1 MIERKFLGWDR
12 PFLAEAVAW
21 LLARRD
27 ELPRMLVV
35 VPTAQSGR
43 RLREAM
49 AEAGGAILSPKMAT
63 PGSFLQARDEE
74 AAADWIEQVAWVEVL
89 ESVDDWS
96 EFEALFPKPPKDE
109 TNWAGGL
116 AKEMV
121 RLRHSL
127 QENGLSIAIAAPKLS
142 NSVENERWNALAA
155 LEQRVER
162 CLADW
167 DLNSRSQ
174 ILSHG
179 LRMPER
185 ISQIVLAGVAEMPPL
200 VERAMASWS
209 LPVVALIGAPE
220 SESAQF
226 SQIGRPL
233 PNWAKRPLSSAST
246 SMQVVADPRQQAAEA
261 LKIVANA
268 MSPSNEV
275 AIGSADAEVGDE
287 LVRLFTHEG
296 WVAFHPAATPV
307 VGGLAHWC
315 RLWSHW
321 ISEPTLAHL
330 AALLELPE
338 TGILVSGKRAQK
350 AKTLAS
356 LRDRWMVNTL
366 ENLKR
371 RVAEGDFHYENEK
384 AEADELCKAAVVL
397 EGWRASMLDGQ
408 FKGTM
413 KRLLE
418 IIGQISPE
426 TEQVSNRMIDWLEQ
440 ATPIIDMV
448 KRGPGFWI
456 DLMLSDLLT
465 PPSRPPDGRVLDIQG
480 WLELFHEPGSH
491 LVLCGMNEGKIPAR
505 SGGEPWLSESS
516 RERLGLIMDA
526 DRASRDAFLYHSML
540 ESRRV
545 GGRVDV
551 ICGKSAAGGEP
562 LLPSRVLLACE
573 RDALPDRVELL
584 FKEVEP
590 PDAGLRWHD
599 DFKWQIPSA
608 EPPQKIGVTSL
619 SDYLSCPFRYYLKHV
634 QRMRSSD
641 PTRSEWSARDFG
653 NVAHEVLERWG
664 ADVDARNIPDAG
676 SLHRRFAAELDR
688 VVAEWF
694 GKRVPLAIRIQ
705 KETLWHRFQW
715 VAATQAKLHAEG
727 WRTIDV
733 ERKIHLTFGE
743 SFITGKIDRIDR
755 HHETGQLRV
764 IDYKSGDVGGVIQAH
779 RKKVSESSTL
789 PSHLSRDCPAVYQD
803 EEKGKPAEFLWHN
816 LQLPL
821 YALSLV
827 EAGEPLPEPCYFT
840 LGATESKVDL
850 HRWDGFDMNDLTAAK
865 SCTAWVVEQINHKV
879 FMPPAEKVTYDDYA
893 VLAAGRTLHEMI
905 QS

>member
-1 MIERKFLGWDR
+1 
-12 PFLAEAVAW
+12 
-21 LLARRD
+21 
-27 ELPRMLVV
+27 
-35 VPTAQSGR
+35 
-43 RLREAM
+43 
-49 AEAGGAILSPKMAT
+49 
-63 PGSFLQARDEE
+63 
-74 AAADWIEQVAWVEVL
+74 
-89 ESVDDWS
+89 
-96 EFEALFPKPPKDE
+96 
-109 TNWAGGL
+109 
-116 AKEMV
+116 MV
-121 RLRHSL
+121 
-127 QENGLSIAIAAPKLS
+127 
-142 NSVENERWNALAA
+142 
-155 LEQRVER
+155 
-162 CLADW
+162 
-167 DLNSRSQ
+167 
-174 ILSHG
+174 
-179 LRMPER
+179 
-185 ISQIVLAGVAEMPPL
+185 
-200 VERAMASWS
+200 
-209 LPVVALIGAPE
+209 
-220 SESAQF
+220 
-226 SQIGRPL
+226 
-233 PNWAKRPLSSAST
+233 T
-246 SMQVVADPRQQAAEA
+246 
-261 LKIVANA
+261 
-268 MSPSNEV
+268 
-275 AIGSADAEVGDE
+275 
-287 LVRLFTHEG
+287 
-296 WVAFHPAATPV
+296 
-307 VGGLAHWC
+307 
-315 RLWSHW
+315 
-321 ISEPTLAHL
+321 
-330 AALLELPE
+330 
-338 TGILVSGKRAQK
+338 
-350 AKTLAS
+350 
-356 LRDRWMVNTL
+356 TL

-384 AEADELCKAAVVL
+384 AEADELCKAAVAL

-418 IIGQISPE
+418 IIGQVGPE
-426 TEQVSNRMIDWLEQ
+426 TEQVSNSMIDWLEQ
-440 ATPIIDMV
+440 AAPIIDKV

-456 DLMLSDLLT
+456 DLMRSDLQS
-465 PPSRPPDGRVLDIQG
+465 PPPRPPDGRVLDIQG

-516 RERLGLIMDA
+516 RERLGLIMDSE
-526 DRASRDAFLYHSML
+526 RASRDAFLYHSML

-551 ICGKSAAGGEP
+551 ICGKSAAAGEP

-573 RDALPDRVELL
+573 RDALPDRVESL

-599 DFKWQIPSA
+599 DFKWQIPA
-608 EPPQKIGVTSL
+608 AAPPKKIGVTSL

-664 ADVDARNIPDAG
+664 TDVDARNIDDAE
-676 SLHRRFAAELDR
+676 SLHRRFTEELDR

-733 ERKIHLTFGE
+733 ERKFLLTFGQ
-743 SFITGKIDRIDR
+743 SVITGKIDRIDR

-803 EEKGKPAEFLWHN
+803 EEKGKTVEFLWHN

-840 LGATESKVDL
+840 LGATESKVEL

-865 SCTAWVVEQINHKV
+865 SCTTWVVEQIHQKV

-893 VLAAGRTLHEMI
+893 VLAAGRTLGEMI
-905 QS
+905 ES